1 MEQTLW
7 LAAHRFSFWHWKL
20 EGTVKKI
27 TLYMKLVRCS
37 KSKCWLIFAKI
48 LEPRLPV
55 SLCHDHPFMSHDVR
69 EEVWDWLF
77 KAAIKW
83 KLPHE
88 RPRNSFCEAAIISEL
103 VSTTNSTSDFFH
115 MWNIQS
121 LESHCIKQD
130 LIQAHIS
137 IFSGSEAWQIMW
149 MAPLGDLCWGTHH
162 VADHKGQIK
171 SAMSEQH

>member
-1 MEQTLW
+1 
-7 LAAHRFSFWHWKL
+7 
-20 EGTVKKI
+20 
-27 TLYMKLVRCS
+27 MKLVRCS
-37 KSKCWLIFAKI
+37 KSKCWLIFAQI
-48 LEPRLPV
+48 LEAHLPV

-83 KLPHE
+83 KLLHE

-130 LIQAHIS
+130 LIQAHIL
-137 IFSGSEAWQIMW
+137 IFSGSKAWQIMW
-149 MAPLGDLCWGTHH
+149 MGTLGDLCWGMHH
-162 VADHKGQIK
+162 VADHKGQVK
-171 SAMSEQH
+171 SAMSEQHWNLDRLKRGNCKTRKGLTPL

>member
-1 MEQTLW
+1 MHLFVF
-7 LAAHRFSFWHWKL
+7 LY
-20 EGTVKKI
+20 GT
-27 TLYMKLVRCS
+27 THQ
-37 KSKCWLIFAKI
+37 
-48 LEPRLPV
+48 
-55 SLCHDHPFMSHDVR
+55 LCHMMFR

-83 KLPHE
+83 KLLHE

-149 MAPLGDLCWGTHH
+149 MALLGDLCRGTNQ
-162 VADHKGQIK
+162 VADHKGQVQ
-171 SAMSEQH
+171 SALSEQHWNLDRLKRSNCKTRKGLTPL